1 MTQLVYHN
9 MVLSGGAFRS
19 ITIVGCIKFLEEQNQ
34 MKNITTVVGTSA
46 GSIIGF
52 LTVLGMSS
60 RDMTT
65 FIKDLTTKDYIK
77 DMDMSE
83 ILNLFQTY
91 GVNSG
96 TIIEQFVSEA
106 LTQKLGLG
114 DITFLELAKHTGK
127 NLVVCVGNISK
138 EREEFWSV
146 DTSPSTSVIKAIRAS
161 CSLPIIF
168 TPVTHKGDLYVDGGL
183 YNNFPIDFFKGSNF
197 ADVVGVNVCSLPNNT
212 VDSLFSYM
220 NRLLTS
226 TMNFAC
232 RKNTPHHLIDNI
244 VSIELEGRPLFSFD
258 DFKLNINNEAI
269 DEYVARGYNEAKKQ
283 LKLT

>member
-1 MTQLVYHN
+1 MTQLVYHS

-19 ITIVGCIKFLEEQNQ
+19 ITAVGCIKFLEEQNL
-34 MKNITTVVGTSA
+34 MKNITNIVGTSA
-46 GSIIGF
+46 GSIIG
-52 LTVLGMSS
+52 LLVVLGMSS
-60 RDMTT
+60 GEMAKL
-65 FIKDLTTKDYIK
+65 IKDLTTRDYIK
-77 DMDMSE
+77 DLDMSE

-96 TIIEQFVSEA
+96 AIIEQFVSET
-106 LTQKLGLG
+106 LMIKLGLG

-146 DTSPSTSVIKAIRAS
+146 DTTPSTSVIKAIRAS

-183 YNNFPIDFFKGSNF
+183 YNNFAIDFFKGSNF
-197 ADVVGVNVCSLPNNT
+197 ADVVGIHVRSLPNNT

-220 NRLLTS
+220 NRLVTS
-226 TMNFAC
+226 TMNVAC
-232 RKNTPHHLIDNI
+232 RKNTPQYFTDN
-244 VSIELEGRPLFSFD
+244 VVCIELEDRELFSFN

-269 DEYVARGYNEAKKQ
+269 DSYVVTGYNEAKKQ